1 MLPTLR
7 SVHSIPMTRSDVPNS
22 LKLILPLV
30 LLLLLVP
37 ACKQTPVAVRTDR
50 VTMPDGYLL
59 AATWYEPEG
68 ATEAVLLFNEC
79 SRTAHQGLYEEL
91 AQALAA
97 KGFAVMTHDFRGTG
111 GSRSEAFDLSN
122 PAHTDAIRG
131 AFGSDTRN
139 VVSYARLQ
147 YAVTA
152 VVGASCGAYRL
163 ADLVDELPDLRA
175 FVAVSGGAT
184 DNGLETLYGARPV
197 SVLGIVARGDAS
209 AVEPVQTLVRS
220 LESRADFMMPN
231 GSLHGMTLVASD
243 ESVRERMVQFIV
255 TRTTEEVEDGG
266 RIGQVDAFSAFYI
279 QGGMPMALSVT
290 HPEPGLTRAVIETQ
304 LPGSGRILADTLEHD
319 AWGAFVR
326 RSFDYFG
333 ALPER
338 VLAGT
343 VGDSLIVFRQPHDS
357 NEATRTSQELVYPVI
372 DATWANWM
380 LGVMDTAQLDS
391 VSVPTWQM
399 TPAGAIQQ
407 ISVYHRVTGPDT
419 QDAATGCTWWERRTP
434 AYTLRSCV
442 TDEAP
447 YLLRQQA
454 VTPDGT
460 VQPLLEINSGAT
472 PSGMPSF

>member
-1 MLPTLR
+1 MSRTFRP
-7 SVHSIPMTRSDVPNS
+7 
-22 LKLILPLV
+22 LPLA
-30 LLLLLVP
+30 LLLLLLLLP
-37 ACKQTPVAVRTDR
+37 ACKQTPVEVRTDS
-50 VTMPDGYLL
+50 VTMPDGFAL

-68 ATEAVLLFNEC
+68 VTEAVLLFNEC
-79 SRTAHQGLYEEL
+79 SRTAQQGLYEEL
-91 AQALAA
+91 ARALAA
-97 KGFAVMTHDFRGTG
+97 EGFAVMTHDFRGTG
-111 GSRSEAFDLSN
+111 GSRTDAFDLSN
-122 PAHTDAIRG
+122 PAHTDAIRS

-139 VVSYARLQ
+139 IVSYARLQ
-147 YAVTA
+147 YTVTA
-152 VVGASCGAYRL
+152 VAGTSCGAYRL

-197 SVLGIVARGDAS
+197 SVLGIVSRGDAS
-209 AVEPVQTLVRS
+209 AVEPVRTLVRS
-220 LESRADFMMPN
+220 LENRAEFLMPD

-243 ESVRERMVQFIV
+243 ESVRERIVDFIV
-255 TRTTEEVEDGG
+255 TRTTEVVDDGG

-333 ALPER
+333 AQPER

-357 NEATRTSQELVYPVI
+357 DEATRTSQELVYPVI

-380 LGVMDTAQLDS
+380 LGVMKTTELDS

-399 TPAGAIQQ
+399 TPSGPIQQ
-407 ISVYHRVTGPDT
+407 VSVYHRAVGA
-419 QDAATGCTWWERRTP
+419 DAKDPATGCTWWERRSA

-460 VQPLLEINSGAT
+460 VQPLLEVNAGNA

>member
-1 MLPTLR
+1 
-7 SVHSIPMTRSDVPNS
+7 MTRSNLPNFLTLSVP
-22 LKLILPLV
+22 V
-30 LLLLLVP
+30 ALLLLVLP
-37 ACKQTPVAVRTDR
+37 ACQSTPVEVRTDR
-50 VTMPDGYLL
+50 VTMPDGFAL

-68 ATEAVLLFNEC
+68 AEEAVLLFNEC
-79 SRTAHQGLYEEL
+79 SRSAHQGLYEEL
-91 AQALAA
+91 AQDLAA
-97 KGFAVMTHDFRGTG
+97 EGFAVMTHDFRGTG

-122 PAHTDAIRG
+122 PEHTDAIRS

-139 VVSYARLQ
+139 IVSYARLQ
-147 YAVTA
+147 YTVTA

-175 FVAVSGGAT
+175 LVAVSGGAT
-184 DNGLETLYGARPV
+184 NNGLETLYAARPV

-220 LESRADFMMPN
+220 LENRAEFMMTS
-231 GSLHGMTLVASD
+231 GSLHGMALAASD
-243 ESVRERMVQFIV
+243 ETVRERIVEFIV
-255 TRTTEEVEDGG
+255 TRTTEEVNDGG
-266 RIGQVDAFSAFYI
+266 RIGQVEAFSAFYI

-333 ALPER
+333 AVPER

-380 LGVMDTAQLDS
+380 LGVMKTTQLDS

-407 ISVYHRVTGPDT
+407 ISVYHRATGSDAR
-419 QDAATGCTWWERRTP
+419 DAAAGCTWWERRTP

-447 YLLRQQA
+447 YLLRQEA

-460 VQPLLEINSGAT
+460 VQPLLEVNSGTT